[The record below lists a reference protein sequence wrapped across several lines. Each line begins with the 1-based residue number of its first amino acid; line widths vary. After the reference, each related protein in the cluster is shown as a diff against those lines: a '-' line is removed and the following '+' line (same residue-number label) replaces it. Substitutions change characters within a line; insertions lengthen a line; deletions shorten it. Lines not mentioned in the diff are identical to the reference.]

1 MERYKYLPLFFIISY
16 YKNIL
21 KRYTKNKGGKK
32 MAIKNV
38 NGDRKIYI
46 VDTTLRDGE
55 QTAGVVFANEE
66 KLIIADMLSE
76 LGVDQLEVGIPTM
89 GGDEKEAIKQI
100 VKRNNGKKS
109 IMAWNRAVISD
120 IEESIDCGVDAV
132 AISVSVSDIH
142 IKHKLKTSREW
153 VLENMIKSVEFAK
166 KNGLYVSVNGEDAS
180 RADNEFL
187 IEFID
192 EAKKAGADRF
202 RYCDTVGIMEPFS
215 IRKNIEEL
223 YQRTGFDIEMHTHN
237 DFGMATANAIAG
249 ILGGASHVGLTVNGL
264 GERAGNAALEEV
276 LMALMYVYGYKA
288 DVDTK
293 MFREVSE
300 YVAQASGR
308 KLPIWKAIV
317 GDNMFA
323 HESGIHAD
331 GAIKNP
337 KNYEAFDPDVIGL
350 QRQIVIGKHSGKA
363 GIINKFKEY
372 NIELND
378 EEAKGILEM
387 VRAASVRLKRTLFD
401 KELVKLYQEYKRL
414 NKENHKEN

>member
-1 MERYKYLPLFFIISY
+1 
-16 YKNIL
+16 
-21 KRYTKNKGGKK
+21 
-32 MAIKNV
+32 MAIKSV

-100 VKRNNGKKS
+100 VKRNNGRKS

-120 IEESIDCGVDAV
+120 IDESIDCGVDAV

-223 YQRTGFDIEMHTHN
+223 YKRTGFDIEMHTHN

-276 LMALMYVYGYKA
+276 LMALIYVYGYKA
-288 DVDTK
+288 DVNTK

-378 EEAKGILEM
+378 EEARGILEM

-414 NKENHKEN
+414 KKENQIV

>member
-1 MERYKYLPLFFIISY
+1 
-16 YKNIL
+16 
-21 KRYTKNKGGKK
+21 
-32 MAIKNV
+32 MAITNV

-66 KLIIADMLSE
+66 KVIIADMLSD

-142 IKHKLKTSREW
+142 IKHKLRTSREW

-187 IEFID
+187 VKFIN
-192 EAKKAGADRF
+192 EAKKAGANRF

-223 YQRTGFDIEMHTHN
+223 YKKTGFDIEMHTHN
-237 DFGMATANAIAG
+237 DFGMATANALAG
-249 ILGGASHVGLTVNGL
+249 LHGGATHVGVTVNGL

-276 LMALMYVYGYKA
+276 LMALMIVCGYKGK
-288 DVDTK
+288 DINTK

-300 YVAQASGR
+300 YVSRASGR
-308 KLPIWKAIV
+308 ELPKWKAIV
-317 GDNMFA
+317 GSNMFA

-331 GAIKNP
+331 GALKDP
-337 KNYEAFDPDVIGL
+337 KNYEAFDPSIVGL
-350 QRQIVIGKHSGKA
+350 ERQIVIGKHSGRA
-363 GIINKFKEY
+363 AIVNKFKEY
-372 NIELND
+372 DIDLTD
-378 EEAKGILEM
+378 EESKGILEL
-387 VRAASVRLKRTLFD
+387 VRSTSVRLKRTLFD
-401 KELVKLYQEYKRL
+401 KELVQLYKDYHRKKDEAK
-414 NKENHKEN
+414 